1 MEGRG
6 DPSYCCFRY
15 IVSILVV
22 FYVCHLLL
30 VLYASLCFS
39 LLLFF
44 LCFFLQRMI
53 FLMLLCFVLS
63 IQKSIRNCSNWYN
76 PTQLVFRIAIIWKS
90 IVFYNRT
97 VIYQKKLKAQKKE
110 PNQGSTPFP
119 FLSSLFLLFY
129 RVFSMNLNCLKT
141 KQLWHKLFISS
152 FIYNDRLSTSY

>member
-6 DPSYCCFRY
+6 DPSYCCFGY

-97 VIYQKKLKAQKKE
+97 VIYQKKLKAQRK
-110 PNQGSTPFP
+110 NQIKVQHP
-119 FLSSLFLLFY
+119 FLFYQVCFYYSIEFSLWIWTVWKQNSFDTNFLY
-129 RVFSMNLNCLKT
+129 
-141 KQLWHKLFISS
+141 HH
-152 FIYNDRLSTSY
+152 LSTMID